1 MTPFSVRSMFRRAFG
16 ERRKVRLVR
25 RRPRLAIERLENR
38 LALAVTSFSF
48 GVLTVDLNAASEAF
62 TLSNNGTNI
71 TLASSALITGAGP
84 SFTTANV
91 NRIVFSDTGALAGQS
106 LAFNAGTAL
115 TLSGGLL
122 STAVETVTFNNAIT
136 ATGASTLSI
145 TAPRN
150 IVVNANITG
159 GSGGLTL
166 SANRQFPL
174 TSGTFIGVDV
184 SGATITTTG
193 NGNVSVTGRGGATS
207 SSNYGVR
214 VRSAGQITA
223 GGSGTVTVTGSGGAS
238 SGASNVGVL
247 VAGASSQITS
257 SGGAVLVEG
266 TGGGAGSSPSNYG
279 VVVNSAGVITSAG
292 AGSGASV
299 TVTGQG
305 GNTTGTG
312 GSNLGVYVNGASAQI
327 TSSGGAVLVGGTG
340 TSNSE
345 AVRLETLGAIASGS
359 NAAVTITADSVNL
372 LADSGGINSGAGT
385 TTIRTRTAG
394 TQIDLGGA
402 DVLSGSPLVLG
413 LTSAELNQITAGTLV
428 IGRNDIATGTVTV
441 SAAVNP
447 TSATALQVITARNIL
462 ANANITGGSG
472 GLTLSANR
480 QVPPT
485 SGTFI
490 GVDVSGATITTT
502 GNGNV
507 SVTGRGGAT
516 SSSNF
521 GVRVQSAGQITAGG
535 SGTVTVTG
543 TGGASSS
550 NSNLGVYVVG
560 ASSQITSSGGAV
572 LVEGTG
578 G

>member
-266 TGGGAGSSPSNYG
+266 TG
-279 VVVNSAGVITSAG
+279 
-292 AGSGASV
+292 
-299 TVTGQG
+299 
-305 GNTTGTG
+305 
-312 GSNLGVYVNGASAQI
+312 
-327 TSSGGAVLVGGTG
+327 

-345 AVRLETLGAIASGS
+345 AVRLQGQGLGTITSGS
-359 NAAVTITADSVNL
+359 NAAITITADSVNII
-372 LADSGGINSGAGT
+372 AGSGGINSGAGT

-394 TQIDLGGA
+394 TQINLGGA
-402 DVLSGSPLVLG
+402 DVLSGKPLTLG
-413 LTSAELNQITAGTLV
+413 LTSAELNQITAGTLI
-428 IGRNDIATGTVTV
+428 IGDTDSGNMTISAAIARASATNVELRSGGNVVFGGGSFNTGGGTLLLDPNGSGSVQPLTAGVDATASIVSFASDLGIAIDGTTVNTQYNQFQVAGTVNLTG
-441 SAAVNP
+441 VN
-447 TSATALQVITARNIL
+447 LVL
-462 ANANITGGSG
+462 
-472 GLTLSANR
+472 
-480 QVPPT
+480 
-485 SGTFI
+485 
-490 GVDVSGATITTT
+490 SGAYAPVPGNVFTIVSTT
-502 GNGNV
+502 GMVVGQFTGLPNGAKIIFNGV
-507 SVTGRGGAT
+507 NLAVAYTAT
-516 SSSNF
+516 
-521 GVRVQSAGQITAGG
+521 
-535 SGTVTVTG
+535 TVTLT
-543 TGGASSS
+543 AS
-550 NSNLGVYVVG
+550 
-560 ASSQITSSGGAV
+560 
-572 LVEGTG
+572 
-578 G
+578 